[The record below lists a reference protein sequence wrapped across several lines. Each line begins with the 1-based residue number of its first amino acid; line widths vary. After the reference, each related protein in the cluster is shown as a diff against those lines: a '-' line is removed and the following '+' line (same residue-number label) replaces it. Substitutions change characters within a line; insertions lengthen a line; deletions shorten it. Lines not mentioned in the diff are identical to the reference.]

1 MNPDLAPYTSSRD
14 QLHNA
19 LTEAGA
25 QQRGTKYFCPFH
37 EDKSTPN
44 GSIHEKDGKW
54 YFKCFSCGAGGDYFD
69 ILARAQGKPV
79 EEVIR
84 ETLRDKTTQRPAAAA
99 STPPKGPFILD
110 SLEAVITWAEQ
121 KLEGKCTQRY
131 FYTHPDTKLTELIT
145 LRIEQHKGGKEF
157 RQCFPLPDGRYQVG
171 YNNDKPRP
179 LYNRARIR
187 DSKTILFVEGE
198 KCVHALHEIGII
210 ATCAAGGAN
219 TDMAKIDWR
228 PLAGKSIILWPD
240 NDEPGKDGKIAGQQ
254 YIKNAS
260 DQLQA
265 LQPEPTISTINI
277 KPLNLPIKGDAA
289 DYIKLQ
295 RQEGKT
301 DPEIKLAILQ
311 LCEATQPMGPAAEV
325 IQLVE
330 AIVTG
335 KHKPLDWLFPQLS
348 AQTNALLPETI
359 TIFGGTPG
367 SGKSWF
373 VLENAMHF
381 FDQGESVAI
390 LMLEESRPYWL
401 RRAMVIRGKNSIHL
415 DAKWMREHPDEAR
428 ALPRL
433 HYQWLERFGQCIH
446 QVPGLY
452 TEMKTVVKWIA
463 EQVAKNT
470 RLIIVDPIT
479 LAIVEGELFR
489 EELKALS
496 EIKQDIQVTG
506 SSLILV
512 THPKQGNIPIG
523 MNAMAGS
530 AAYQRAVQ
538 TILWMEHL
546 DDDNEFL
553 VKRIHKPDF
562 GAPTVQEVSVTCN
575 RQLHLLKTRNGQGHN
590 LKIAYHFEGKTVSFA
605 EQGLIIKS
613 THKNKA
619 GNAGV

>member
-79 EEVIR
+79 EEIIR

-99 STPPKGPFILD
+99 PTPPKEPFILP
-110 SLEAVITWAEQ
+110 SLAAVIAWAEK
-121 KLEGKCTQRY
+121 KLDGKCVEENVY
-131 FYTHPDTKLTELIT
+131 SDPDTKAIDLVT
-145 LRIEQHKGGKEF
+145 LRIQPREGTKKF
-157 RQCFPLPDGRYQVG
+157 RQCFPLPDGRYQIG
-171 YNNDKPRP
+171 YNDNKPRP
-179 LYNRARIR
+179 LFNRTQIR
-187 DSKTILFVEGE
+187 TTNTVLLVEGE
-198 KCVHALHEIGII
+198 KCVRALRSIGIV
-210 ATCAAGGAN
+210 ATSAAGGAQ
-219 TDMAKIDWR
+219 TAAAKVDWK
-228 PLAGKSIILWPD
+228 PLAGKTIFLWPD
-240 NDEPGKDGKIAGQQ
+240 NDAPDENGKIAGQQ

-289 DYIKLQ
+289 DYINLQ

-330 AIVTG
+330 DIVTG
-335 KHKPLDWLFPQLS
+335 KHKPLDWIFPQLS

-390 LMLEESRPYWL
+390 LMLEESRRYWL

-428 ALPRL
+428 ALPRM

-463 EQVAKNT
+463 QQVSKNT

-496 EIKQDIQVTG
+496 EIKQDIEVTG

-605 EQGLIIKS
+605 EQGLIVKS